1 MSVLKGEKMEIDKSK
16 LKLGI
21 WYEDENGNLIKS
33 EDDLACEAPEG
44 ARTYHS
50 CFPLQITEHVYVVH
64 GKAEKEACKHKR
76 KYWKKDTGL
85 IKGLKG
91 HICTNCGSSQTR
103 KWWQPWGRKWDFFL
117 KFF

>member
-1 MSVLKGEKMEIDKSK
+1 MEIDKSK

-50 CFPLQITEHVYVVH
+50 CFPLQITEHVYVVRDV
-64 GKAEKEACKHKR
+64 ERRYPER
-76 KYWKKDTGL
+76 TYVL
-85 IKGLKG
+85 
-91 HICTNCGSSQTR
+91 R
-103 KWWQPWGRKWDFFL
+103 FL
-117 KFF
+117 FW

>member
-1 MSVLKGEKMEIDKSK
+1 MEIDKSK

-21 WYEDENGNLIKS
+21 WYEDENGNLIKP

-64 GKAEKEACKHKR
+64 VRVA
-76 KYWKKDTGL
+76 T
-85 IKGLKG
+85 KGLG
-91 HICTNCGSSQTR
+91 HSVKIIGNFIKDEWFDYES
-103 KWWQPWGRKWDFFL
+103 FFEDE
-117 KFF
+117 KPPFVED